1 MKHIFSFIIFTS
13 FLLTACATS
22 TTPVSN
28 TPTSITTF
36 APSLTPLPTDPPI
49 MSTLSPTKSFVPTIS
64 ILLIPTLSAEQE
76 TRLAETLQ
84 LESCKLPCYLS
95 IIPGKTSW
103 PEAQSILSEL
113 GASYVSEYYESG
125 LRGYE
130 YKLKIGIPQSNNNT
144 PVINNES
151 SQLVI
156 SQSLI
161 FTLEDSVV
169 QRIQVVIGT
178 INLASR
184 FHDYW
189 ARYSPQ
195 KIFALLGPPDAIY
208 MGRVYSVNDGSHM
221 AIVYESLGIVIE
233 FHGRREDNNICPSF
247 EMGSSVKRYVYLTNR
262 ESTLSLLPENGRVL
276 PTDRDVWLPI
286 DHVLGISVLDFYNQ
300 LLSDSSVCF
309 EANVT
314 DP

>member
-1 MKHIFSFIIFTS
+1 MEE
-13 FLLTACATS
+13 A
-22 TTPVSN
+22 
-28 TPTSITTF
+28 
-36 APSLTPLPTDPPI
+36 
-49 MSTLSPTKSFVPTIS
+49 
-64 ILLIPTLSAEQE
+64 
-76 TRLAETLQ
+76 LQ
-84 LESCKLPCYLS
+84 LEECKLPCYLS
-95 IIPGKTSW
+95 ITPGKTSW
-103 PEAQSILSEL
+103 PEAQLILSDL
-113 GASYVSEYYESG
+113 GASYVDEYYESG

-151 SQLVI
+151 SQSVI

-169 QRIQVVIGT
+169 QRIQVVVGT
-178 INLASR
+178 INLAPR

-208 MGRVYSVNDGSHM
+208 VGRVYSVTDGSHM
-221 AIVYESLGIVIE
+221 AIVYESLGIVME

-247 EMGSSVKRYVYLTNR
+247 EMGSSVQRYFYLTNR
-262 ESTLSLLPENGRVL
+262 ESTMSLLPENGRVL

-286 DHVLGISVLDFYNQ
+286 DEVLEISILDFYKQ
-300 LLSDSSVCF
+300 LLSDPSVCF